1 MKPPHSFGSIF
12 KPHVKLNFRKYGE
25 QSVHGSW
32 PPRKLAII
40 SCMQIEYRKFICN
53 HYVAVCGAKIQPKV
67 TTVIF
72 MHIY

>member
-1 MKPPHSFGSIF
+1 MGNKVCMDLGPP
-12 KPHVKLNFRKYGE
+12 
-25 QSVHGSW
+25 Q
-32 PPRKLAII
+32 KLAII